1 VENPTKFLAEIQH
14 FLELFAELYSIS
26 STPDREPD
34 TIVFELYSSDG
45 KAIERHHRPETGVV
59 WQDLDREEN
68 QS

>member
-45 KAIERHHRPETGVV
+45 KAIERHHRPETSVV

>member
-14 FLELFAELYSIS
+14 FLELFADLYSIS
-26 STPDREPD
+26 PTPDCEPD
-34 TIVFELYSSDG
+34 TVVFELYSSDS
-45 KAIERHHRPETGVV
+45 KATERYHRPEAGVI